1 MRSIIKKWI
10 NILKEAKQ
18 QIFNDIEKSLENKKR
33 EISYR
38 KFQAEINDRI
48 KTDLKENK

>member
-18 QIFNDIEKSLENKKR
+18 QIFNDIEKSLENKK
-33 EISYR
+33 EKYHIVNF
-38 KFQAEINDRI
+38 KP
-48 KTDLKENK
+48 K